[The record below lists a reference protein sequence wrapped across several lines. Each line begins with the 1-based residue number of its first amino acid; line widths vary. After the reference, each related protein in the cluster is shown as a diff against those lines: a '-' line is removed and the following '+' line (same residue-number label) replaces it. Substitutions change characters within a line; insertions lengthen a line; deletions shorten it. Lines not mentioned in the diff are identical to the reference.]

1 MFLGFQVKRWFFFLY
16 TILNF
21 SFLQSHLLSCSF
33 PSFFTLVISFQGTTR
48 KATINLD
55 EPSLGSL
62 MKYEEGEEE
71 DEASLEAVVEDTLA
85 ASSANTIP
93 LAKRRKRSRH
103 FAGTFI
109 EMKHQF

>member
-1 MFLGFQVKRWFFFLY
+1 
-16 TILNF
+16 
-21 SFLQSHLLSCSF
+21 
-33 PSFFTLVISFQGTTR
+33 
-48 KATINLD
+48 
-55 EPSLGSL
+55 

-71 DEASLEAVVEDTLA
+71 DEASLEAVVEDSLA

-109 EMKHQF
+109 EMKH